1 MKTRLFAVIL
11 AVFAFCSVA
20 SAQAYFIRVESRN
33 NLRSCA
39 GFDCRVVETAPVGT
53 VLEVVGE
60 YNRWLKINRNGE
72 EVWMANWIDYSR
84 VDPSQSKHPGVII
97 EGSAGFT
104 AQMEAALDV
113 LKDRTPH
120 WYDYVDIGLN
130 KIVQILQKD
139 HRGVDVV
146 ARTFYLDYGDDPPVR
161 STAERHTIV
170 TAGTLVHDACH
181 VHRIQDAGFPYGT
194 NAEKIREERACVEVQ
209 LEALE
214 AMDIYNEALGTRQ
227 WYQEIIENIENPE
240 YWWWADDDESRIET
254 DEQTSPPASV
264 DPSQS
269 KHPGVAIEG
278 SAGFIA
284 QMEAA
289 LDMLK
294 DRTPQWYDYVD
305 IGLNKIVQTESNL
318 GVDVG
323 ARTFYLTYSDDPP
336 AGYTAEQHT
345 IVTASEFVHEACHVH
360 RYEAGINEEAYIEEG
375 ACVEVQLEALE
386 AMDIYN
392 KALATRQWYQEI
404 IENIEN
410 PEYWWWGCGECYG
423 YPPP

>member
-1 MKTRLFAVIL
+1 MKIRLFAVIL

-20 SAQAYFIRVESRN
+20 SAQTYFIRAEGRN

-39 GFDCRVVETAPVGT
+39 GFNCRVVETAPVGT

-60 YNRWLKINRNGE
+60 FNRWLKINRNGE
-72 EVWMANWIDYSR
+72 EVWMANWIDYTR

-130 KIVQILQKD
+130 KIVQRLNVGP
-139 HRGVDVV
+139 GVNVV

-161 STAERHTIV
+161 STAERHTIA
-170 TAGTLVHDACH
+170 TAAILVHEACH

-194 NAEKIREERACVEVQ
+194 NAEIIREERACVEVQ

-214 AMDIYNEALGTRQ
+214 AMDIYNKALGARQ
-227 WYQEIIENIENPE
+227 WLREIIENIENPE
-240 YWWWADDDESRIET
+240 YWWWADDDESCIET

-284 QMEAA
+284 QMEAS
-289 LDMLK
+289 LDVLK
-294 DRTPQWYDYVD
+294 DRAPQWYDYA
-305 IGLNKIVQTESNL
+305 ISGLDKIVQRLN
-318 GVDVG
+318 VG
-323 ARTFYLTYSDDPP
+323 PCVNVGTRTFSLNSGDDPP
-336 AGYTAEQHT
+336 AESTADWRT

-360 RYEAGINEEAYIEEG
+360 RYEAGINVEAYIEEG
-375 ACVEVQLEALE
+375 SCAEVQLEVIEAL
-386 AMDIYN
+386 DPFDRTGYGSW
-392 KALATRQWYQEI
+392 LRYL

-410 PEYWWWGCGECYG
+410 PEYWWWADD
-423 YPPP
+423 